1 VKQDYQQFK
10 DLQFKELPAPLP
22 VGERVIW
29 QGKPSFKGLALRS
42 FHIREVAIYFGLL
55 MAWKL
60 WSNWSHGATL
70 GEAVISVLWLI
81 APAVSAIAVLCGL
94 AWLFRR
100 AACYTIT
107 SKRVL
112 FQFGVALPMTMNIPL
127 SKIAGAALKTY
138 RDGSGDIPLA
148 LSDSNRVSYVLLWPH
163 IRPWRL
169 RTPEPML
176 RALPDAAIAA
186 AKLSEAL
193 TGQPGPAA
201 VALLQSAGRNLAS
214 SAAPHT
220 PSTVAA

>member
-1 VKQDYQQFK
+1 MKQDHRQFR

-22 VGERVIW
+22 AGERVIW

-42 FHIREVAIYFGLL
+42 FHIHEVALYFGVL
-55 MAWKL
+55 MLWKL
-60 WSNWSHGATL
+60 WSTWSHSGSL
-70 GEAVISVLWLI
+70 GEAVNPVLWLVI
-81 APAVSAIAVLCGL
+81 PAVSAIAVLAGL

-107 SKRVL
+107 TKRVL

-127 SKIAGAALKTY
+127 STIASAALKTY
-138 RDGSGDIPLA
+138 RDGSGDIPLRV
-148 LSDSNRVSYVLLWPH
+148 SDSKRVSYVLLWPH

-169 RTPEPML
+169 RTPEPMF

-186 AKLSEAL
+186 ARLSEAL
-193 TGQPGPAA
+193 TGQPGPAT
-201 VALLQSAGRNLAS
+201 VALSQSAGRSLVSDATAN
-214 SAAPHT
+214 T